1 MYGTMP
7 TSEPKARYAAPHTA
21 ETGRISAASS
31 TRSDFLWRS
40 SSSSSGS
47 APKRA
52 SRAAT
57 LSIHEVPARVG
68 ERERVIAHGVDVV
81 LGLPEAPALDARS
94 RVERVDHAPP
104 EDVPCD
110 RRR

>member
-1 MYGTMP
+1 
-7 TSEPKARYAAPHTA
+7 EPKARYAAPHTA
-21 ETGRISAASS
+21 ETGRIRTASS

-57 LSIHEVPARVG
+57 SSIHEVPARGRDRGGAIVSSS
-68 ERERVIAHGVDVV
+68 VV
-81 LGLPEAPALDARS
+81 FASGSA
-94 RVERVDHAPP
+94 APP
-104 EDVPCD
+104 RPHLHPFPLDTASDSDV
-110 RRR
+110 

>member
-7 TSEPKARYAAPHTA
+7 TSEPTARYAAPHTA

-52 SRAAT
+52 SRAAA
-57 LSIHEVPARVG
+57 LSIHEVPARVRDRG
-68 ERERVIAHGVDVV
+68 GAIVSSSVV
-81 LGLPEAPALDARS
+81 FAGGSP
-94 RVERVDHAPP
+94 APP
-104 EDVPCD
+104 RSHLHPFPLDTASDPDVSEGQ
-110 RRR
+110 R